1 MKKILVGITSL
12 ALCLSLTA
20 CGGKSEAPFDPAADA
35 QTLLA
40 GDSFSEALT
49 QIDQDTACALYGLDA
64 GTVTGCAVYGS
75 TGATAEELAIFTF
88 TDADAAKTALAAL
101 QTRVEDRKEALAT
114 YLPNELTKL
123 DGAVTV
129 QRGASV
135 LLAIAADYAP
145 VTAFLEG

>member
-1 MKKILVGITSL
+1 MKRLLTGITTL

-20 CGGKSEAPFDPAADA
+20 CGGKDAAPFDPAADA
-35 QTLLA
+35 EALLA
-40 GDSFSEALT
+40 SGAFSEALT
-49 QIDQDTACALYGLDA
+49 QIDQDTACLLYGLEAD
-64 GTVTGCAVYGS
+64 TVTGCAVYGS
-75 TGATAEELAIFTF
+75 TGATAEELAIFTL
-88 TDADAAKTALAAL
+88 TDEDAAKTALAAL

-123 DGAVTV
+123 DGAVAQ